1 MLEKTKHQKRFILL
15 QTPQYSNIG
24 DHLIVKG
31 EREYLNHYFPE
42 CAVVEITND
51 EYAQYKVRIKQ
62 EIKKDDILVITGGG
76 FLGSLWTD
84 GVYDEVIDI
93 IEGYPDNMVWIMP
106 QSIYFQH
113 NEKGE
118 RYDAITR
125 RIFMRDKIKV
135 CAREK
140 YTYQYFKNIGLKE
153 DTLILCPDMALYSK
167 ADINFKKKRQGCA
180 LFFRTDKEAV
190 LSEEKKQ
197 QIKQQIQK
205 IGMSIKET
213 SMLYDTPVI
222 KSARKAVIAEK
233 DKGKCRNMTG
243 CYR

>member
-1 MLEKTKHQKRFILL
+1 MFNNLEHEENLKEIFTVYNEDTFSLDGLISGNYFEIYRVLEKTKHQKRFILL

-125 RIFMRDKIKV
+125 RIF
-135 CAREK
+135 
-140 YTYQYFKNIGLKE
+140 LS
-153 DTLILCPDMALYSK
+153 LIH
-167 ADINFKKKRQGCA
+167 I
-180 LFFRTDKEAV
+180 
-190 LSEEKKQ
+190 
-197 QIKQQIQK
+197 
-205 IGMSIKET
+205 
-213 SMLYDTPVI
+213 
-222 KSARKAVIAEK
+222 
-233 DKGKCRNMTG
+233 
-243 CYR
+243 